1 MCNKRVAKNKYGLS
15 LNDRKN
21 LKDQSENNDA
31 NNYGENNSSNTN
43 LPRILIFQV
52 DTGKNVVWNYRK

>member
-21 LKDQSENNDA
+21 LKDQSKNNDA

>member
-21 LKDQSENNDA
+21 LKDQSKNNDA

-52 DTGKNVVWNYRK
+52 ETGKNVVWNYRK

>member
-15 LNDRKN
+15 LNDLKN

>member
-1 MCNKRVAKNKYGLS
+1 MCNKRVAKNKYGLP

-21 LKDQSENNDA
+21 LKDQSKNNDA

>member
-1 MCNKRVAKNKYGLS
+1 MYTKRVPKNKYGLS
-15 LNDRKN
+15 LNDSKN
-21 LKDQSENNDA
+21 LKDQSENNDD

-43 LPRILIFQV
+43 LPLILMFQV

>member
-1 MCNKRVAKNKYGLS
+1 MCTKRVAKNKYGLS
-15 LNDRKN
+15 LNDLKN

-43 LPRILIFQV
+43 LLRILIFQV

>member
-1 MCNKRVAKNKYGLS
+1 MCTKRVAKNKYGLS
-15 LNDRKN
+15 LNDLKN

-43 LPRILIFQV
+43 LPRILIFEV

>member
-1 MCNKRVAKNKYGLS
+1 MCNKRVAKKKYGLS

-21 LKDQSENNDA
+21 LKDQSKNNDA

>member
-21 LKDQSENNDA
+21 LKDESENNDA